1 MDPTMSVVFEDDKD
15 DQTVLNSVINTIPDD
30 QDMSEA
36 IEEQYDQ
43 LNLA

>member
-1 MDPTMSVVFEDDKD
+1 MSVVFEDDKD
-15 DQTVLNSVINTIPDD
+15 DLTVLNSKMDTIADD

-43 LNLA
+43 LNLT